1 MSQISVDTNLCK
13 QDGACVEVCPP
24 RILSLNS
31 ERHPEMIDEERCIF
45 CGHCVAVCPS
55 DALTHA
61 GLPDSPFL
69 PASTEIPSPET
80 MDGFLVSR
88 RSVREFKPRAIP
100 KETFD
105 SLLEIA
111 RRAPTASNSQ
121 KLHWIVVGD
130 SAKVHAV
137 AGETVNWLRASGTLP
152 AQIKQWDSGY
162 DFVLRGAPAL
172 VVACAPIDYMWA
184 KQDCAI
190 ALTFMELAAE
200 ARGLGVCWAGYL
212 TRVAVDHAPLRE
224 ALSVPDGYL
233 ICGGLMLGEPKY
245 TYRRVPPRK
254 QLSVSWL

>member
-1 MSQISVDTNLCK
+1 
-13 QDGACVEVCPP
+13 
-24 RILSLNS
+24 
-31 ERHPEMIDEERCIF
+31 
-45 CGHCVAVCPS
+45 
-55 DALTHA
+55 
-61 GLPDSPFL
+61 
-69 PASTEIPSPET
+69 

-88 RSVREFKPRAIP
+88 RSVREFKPRAISN
-100 KETFD
+100 ETLT
-105 SLLEIA
+105 SLLEVA
-111 RRAPTASNSQ
+111 RRAPSASNSQ

-130 SAKVHAV
+130 SAKIHAL
-137 AGETVNWLRASGTLP
+137 ARETVNWLRDSGTAP

-172 VVACAPIDYMWA
+172 VAACAPVEYIFA

-200 ARGLGVCWAGYL
+200 ARGLGACWAGYL
-212 TRVAVDHAPLRE
+212 TRAAVDHVPLRE